1 MNTSDLLLLAVSLA
15 LMVVAICWV
24 RRRGR
29 SHGNEAATAQVAIAA
44 CNTLLELAAHIQQH
58 RGMSTAWLAGDESFG
73 SRLASKRREL
83 EPLLAKLQQ
92 VAQEE
97 NTRSY
102 PCFTPNDVSLWRHR
116 WSMLV
121 NELDT
126 YTVEK
131 SIATHSNLVAMLLNW
146 LDAIGEARIALPMG
160 DRLPDGAVRNF
171 SHRLPQLA
179 ETLGQARATGSGV
192 AAQGKCPAVA
202 RVRLMFLVS
211 RAESLTEQACA
222 VDRKGELAAQMVK
235 SLALTIR
242 THMLGSQEVGVSAE
256 AYFAEATRAI
266 DAVFAW
272 VREGGRLLEQ
282 EVAQV
287 AAGRKGPRPLALV
300 PQDHVQPGHVHG
312 GK

>member
-1 MNTSDLLLLAVSLA
+1 MNTFDILLVIGSISLAVLA
-15 LMVVAICWV
+15 VWWV
-24 RRRGR
+24 RRRG
-29 SHGNEAATAQVAIAA
+29 HLQGNHAATAQAAIAA

-58 RGMSTAWLAGDESFG
+58 RGMSTAWLAGDPSFER
-73 SRLASKRREL
+73 RLSSKRSEV
-83 EPLLAKLQQ
+83 EPLIAKLQQ
-92 VAQEE
+92 VALEE
-97 NTRSY
+97 NASSY
-102 PCFTPNDVSLWRHR
+102 PCFTPNDVTLWKHR
-116 WSMLV
+116 WGMLV
-121 NELDT
+121 NELGT

-160 DRLPDGAVRNF
+160 DLLPEGAVRNF
-171 SHRLPQLA
+171 SHRLPQLT

-211 RAESLTEQACA
+211 RAESLIDQACA
-222 VDRKGELAAQMVK
+222 VDRRGEVAAQKVK

-256 AYFAEATRAI
+256 EYFAEATRAI

-272 VREGGRLLEQ
+272 VRECGQMLEG
-282 EVAQV
+282 EIGLV
-287 AAGRKGPRPLALV
+287 AAGKKNQDRRS
-300 PQDHVQPGHVHG
+300 PQGHLQG
-312 GK
+312 SK

>member
-1 MNTSDLLLLAVSLA
+1 MNNFDIPLVIGSISLVALAFW
-15 LMVVAICWV
+15 WV
-24 RRRGR
+24 RRRG
-29 SHGNEAATAQVAIAA
+29 HLQGNQATTAQAAIAA
-44 CNTLLELAAHIQQH
+44 CNILLELAAHIQQH
-58 RGMSTAWLAGDESFG
+58 RGMSTAWLAGDQSFER
-73 SRLASKRREL
+73 RLSSKRGEV

-92 VAQEE
+92 VALEE

-121 NELDT
+121 NELGT

-146 LDAIGEARIALPMG
+146 LDAMGEARIALPMG
-160 DRLPDGAVRNF
+160 DLLPDGAVRNF

-222 VDRKGELAAQMVK
+222 LDRQGELAAQKVK

-242 THMLGSQEVGVSAE
+242 THMLGSQAVGVSAE

-272 VREGGRLLEQ
+272 VRECGDMLEG
-282 EVAQV
+282 EIGQV
-287 AAGRKGPRPLALV
+287 AMGRK
-300 PQDHVQPGHVHG
+300 PQDRRPPQGHLQG
-312 GK
+312 SK

>member
-1 MNTSDLLLLAVSLA
+1 MNNFDIPLVIGSISLVALAFW
-15 LMVVAICWV
+15 WV
-24 RRRGR
+24 RRRD
-29 SHGNEAATAQVAIAA
+29 HLQGNQAATAQAAIAA
-44 CNTLLELAAHIQQH
+44 CNILLELAAHIQQH
-58 RGMSTAWLAGDESFG
+58 RGMSTAWLAGDQSFER
-73 SRLASKRREL
+73 RLSSKRGEV

-92 VAQEE
+92 VALEE

-121 NELDT
+121 NELGT

-146 LDAIGEARIALPMG
+146 LDAMGEARIALPMG
-160 DRLPDGAVRNF
+160 DLLPDGAVRNF

-222 VDRKGELAAQMVK
+222 VDRQGELAAQKVK

-242 THMLGSQEVGVSAE
+242 THMLGSQAVGVSAE

-272 VREGGRLLEQ
+272 VRECGHMLEG
-282 EVAQV
+282 EIGQV
-287 AAGRKGPRPLALV
+287 AMGRK
-300 PQDHVQPGHVHG
+300 PQDRRLPQGHLQG
-312 GK
+312 SK